1 MGHFGGFVNFLCLL
15 RHRNMFESYLF
26 GAIVFDFELCEF
38 SRQTSMIQAYF
49 YDVKDKEIN
58 KTTKMTHNYSN
69 HSPPKKAPKPFIIQ
83 NSMVNGD
90 VTLRVIY

>member
-1 MGHFGGFVNFLCLL
+1 
-15 RHRNMFESYLF
+15 
-26 GAIVFDFELCEF
+26 
-38 SRQTSMIQAYF
+38 MIQTYSRTYV

-90 VTLRVIY
+90 VALRVIY